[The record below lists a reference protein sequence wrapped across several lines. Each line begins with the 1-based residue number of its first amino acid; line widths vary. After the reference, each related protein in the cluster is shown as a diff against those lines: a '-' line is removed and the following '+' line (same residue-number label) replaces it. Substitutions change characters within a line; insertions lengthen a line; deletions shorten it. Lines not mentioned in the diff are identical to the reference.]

1 MDEEL
6 VDIQVMGIIIKEN
19 DVDEKQ
25 IIIMAVV
32 NKILI
37 I

>member
-1 MDEEL
+1 MDVEL